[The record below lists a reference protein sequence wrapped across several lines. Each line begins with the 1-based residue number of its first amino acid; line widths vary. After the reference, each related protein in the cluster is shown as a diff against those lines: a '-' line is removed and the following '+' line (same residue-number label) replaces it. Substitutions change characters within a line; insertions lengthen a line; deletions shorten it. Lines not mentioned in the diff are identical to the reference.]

1 MRVSIGYVRQSVLQ
15 IEGELLDVVRHGD
28 LGVVGPLPRRRAVV
42 AVPGTVVAV
51 VVEVAGGR
59 RVVVLLVVV
68 LLVGG
73 RGTPE
78 KNHNWLLL

>member
-1 MRVSIGYVRQSVLQ
+1 MRLSICYVRQSVLQ

-42 AVPGTVVAV
+42 AVPVAVVVAV

-73 RGTPE
+73 RGTPG
-78 KNHNWLLL
+78 KKS